1 MLRQS
6 STTRRL
12 LPFLLGAA
20 LLVAAVP
27 ALAADQDLAVT
38 VYRSDSDALFVGGGS
53 PVADGY
59 AIVHERRSAQLTGGR
74 QSISIDGLPTTLD
87 PEAVALEIGE
97 AEILAQRVLSAGDG
111 GTLAAHRGERVEV
124 STVNSGSV
132 SGVLIGVDGD
142 GISLRDDN
150 GGVRYVRDFASLR
163 FLEPTGR
170 PGSVL
175 QATVDGQAGTVLATL
190 TYPTSGLGWRAA
202 YSALLESSS
211 GCRLRLDA
219 LASIANRSGRDYDAA
234 ALKLVAGEPNRVK
247 QSSPQPAMRAMAME
261 ASADALPA
269 QSSLG
274 DFRVYMLATRLDL
287 PDASVTQA
295 PLYASRELDCERT
308 WLFENGQHWTPDKPY
323 IAPADPGRSS
333 GSVVSKLGFA
343 AAENLPA
350 GTLRVLTRDSDN
362 RIEFLGEDR
371 VPDTGQGRS
380 VAVTLGNAFD
390 LTGSRER
397 TAFSVDRAAHQMNE
411 AFRITLENTGEQAR
425 TVTVREHPYRWRSW
439 SVASSSQ
446 KPARQSADTLDFA
459 VSVPAKSKVN
469 LDYAIDYSWL
479 ASDE

>member
-1 MLRQS
+1 MRYPS
-6 STTRRL
+6 ITRMS
-12 LPFLLGAA
+12 FLIFLS
-20 LLVAAVP
+20 AAVP
-27 ALAADQDLAVT
+27 VLAADQDVAVS

-59 AIVHERRSAQLTGGR
+59 AIVHERRSVQLTGER
-74 QSISIDGLPTTLD
+74 QSINIDGLPTTLD

-97 AEILAQRVLSAGDG
+97 ARILAQRVLSAGDG
-111 GTLAAHRGERVEV
+111 GTLAAHRGEHVEV
-124 STVNSGSV
+124 TTINSSTV

-150 GGVRYVRDFASLR
+150 GSVRYVRNFASVR

-175 QATVDGQAGTVLATL
+175 QVTVVGSAGNLPATL

-202 YSALLESSS
+202 YSALLQSAG

-247 QSSPQPAMRAMAME
+247 QTGPQPVVMRAMAME
-261 ASADALPA
+261 ASADAMPA

-274 DFRVYMLATRLDL
+274 DFRVYTLASSLDL

-295 PLYASRELDCERT
+295 PLYASRDLDCQRT
-308 WLFENGQHWTPDKPY
+308 WLFENGQRWTPDKPY
-323 IAPADPGRSS
+323 LVAGNDQRST
-333 GSVVSKLGFA
+333 GAIVSQLRFD

-350 GTLRVLTRDSDN
+350 GNLRVLTRDADD
-362 RIEFLGEDR
+362 RIEFVGEDR
-371 VPDTGQGRS
+371 VPDTGQGKAVS
-380 VAVTLGNAFD
+380 VSLGNAFD

-411 AFRITLENTGEQAR
+411 SFRITLENTGGQTR
-425 TVTVREHPYRWRSW
+425 TVTVRDHPYRWRNW
-439 SVASSSQ
+439 TLASSSQ

-459 VSVPAKSKVN
+459 VTVPAKSKVN

-479 ASDE
+479 AGDE